1 MAAVLGWGLSQIL
14 ESPLPECAYLYQP
27 FGGHRVLGHRGRGMP
42 FLPLSWAAR
51 VKPLDNKADGN
62 LCSDLWETK
71 KSSVLFSPGL
81 NTTLRDIFVFTAA
94 TPPRPQKNVQPDVE
108 THLTT
113 TYRDGFHSCTKPKG
127 PTGLIVNPPSAFF

>member
-1 MAAVLGWGLSQIL
+1 
-14 ESPLPECAYLYQP
+14 
-27 FGGHRVLGHRGRGMP
+27 MP

-62 LCSDLWETK
+62 LCLDLWESK

-94 TPPRPQKNVQPDVE
+94 TPPRPQKNVQPNVE

-113 TYRDGFHSCTKPKG
+113 TLAPNPKVLQGRLSIHLLLSFRATLDPEGKRLVLVSDGSPE
-127 PTGLIVNPPSAFF
+127 PGLGCWVWGQ